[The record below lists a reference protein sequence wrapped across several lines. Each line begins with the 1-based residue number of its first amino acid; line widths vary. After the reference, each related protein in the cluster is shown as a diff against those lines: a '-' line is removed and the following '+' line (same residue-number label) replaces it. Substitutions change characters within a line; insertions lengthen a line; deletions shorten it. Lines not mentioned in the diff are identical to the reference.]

1 MIPPAVAAQ
10 HFAVACLLGLPLGFV
25 YGFLRPLRQKLP
37 SLGDG
42 LFLILLFAVW
52 LVLGFQ
58 VCDGDLRPGYWAG
71 LAAGSFL
78 WELTVGQLLRPL
90 FYKFWGLLFRI
101 IGLPPRFFRKI
112 FKKIHI
118 FKKSYW
124 QMKKNRVQ

>member
-10 HFAVACLLGLPLGFV
+10 HFAVACLLGLPLGFA
-25 YGFLRPLRQKLP
+25 YGFLRPLRQKAP
-37 SLGDG
+37 SLGDS

-71 LAAGSFL
+71 LFL
-78 WELTVGQLLRPL
+78 GALIWELTLGRLLRPL
-90 FYKFWGLLFRI
+90 FYKFWSMLFPI
-101 IGLPPRFFRKI
+101 FGLPGRILRKI
-112 FKKIHI
+112 FNI